1 MTLLFLTKSFF
12 LQNNILLII
21 KGVPE
26 QLSGYRKSNLMCST
40 KMILTK

>member
-21 KGVPE
+21 KGVPA
-26 QLSGYRKSNLMCST
+26 QPSGYRVSSLMSRP
-40 KMILTK
+40 KGFYP